1 LRDLSHLG
9 RAISPGLAAISRA
22 WSNQRITTAL
32 SAGSMRSMRSI
43 VASSSSLGDTS
54 PDVTRAA

>member
-1 LRDLSHLG
+1 LRDLSDLG

-32 SAGSMRSMRSI
+32 SAGSMRSI